1 MLPPLGTAALT
12 NLAYTLGA
20 ISVTLS
26 SVARVVGCPKNLEAC
41 SSWNMDLLN
50 RPIGDMTEAL
60 ARAVLTC
67 NRARV
72 VSKLSCVVYFFPA
85 LLCSLSLLLVE
96 PKI

>member
-1 MLPPLGTAALT
+1 MQSLEGRMLLPLGIEALT

-20 ISVTLS
+20 ICVTLS

-41 SSWNMDLLN
+41 SSWNTDLLD
-50 RPIGDMTEAL
+50 RPVGDMTEAL

-72 VSKLSCVVYFFPA
+72 VSKFSSVR
-85 LLCSLSLLLVE
+85 
-96 PKI
+96 